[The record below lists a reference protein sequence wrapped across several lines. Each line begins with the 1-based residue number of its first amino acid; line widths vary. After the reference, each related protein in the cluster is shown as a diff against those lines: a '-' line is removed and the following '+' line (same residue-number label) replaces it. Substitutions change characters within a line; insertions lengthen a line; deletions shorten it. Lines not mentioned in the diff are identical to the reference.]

1 MRHGIDAY
9 YEELQRFERRRAL
22 LTLAVALAFL
32 GLLAIGRRPEIVAAL
47 DRTKRFG
54 FEGRDEYVRRI
65 LLEMKGAQD
74 SPGANQLS
82 AAPVN
87 LHHGGGNLKTVTGT
101 HGFKPVDQ
109 HPKGPTMGDDAVDLQ
124 SRLRALALDAPV
136 VRSEDLVV
144 ERLVRPEYP
153 EEAHA
158 QDIEGDVELV
168 ALVDTTGEVREVHI
182 VGGNRIPSLERAAT
196 DAVLQ
201 CRYRPYALN
210 GTKDRVWAF
219 YRIAFH
225 LY

>member
-9 YEELQRFERRRAL
+9 YEELERFERRRAL

-32 GLLAIGRRPEIVAAL
+32 AILAIGHRPEIVAAL
-47 DRTKRFG
+47 NDPKRFG

-65 LLEMKGAQD
+65 LLEMRGKED
-74 SPGANQLS
+74 LPGANVMS
-82 AAPVN
+82 AVPLE
-87 LHHGGGNLKTVTGT
+87 LHHGGGNKKTPTGT
-101 HGFKPVDQ
+101 NGARPVDA
-109 HPKGPTMGDDAVDLQ
+109 HPKGPTTGDDAMDLQ

-136 VRSEDLVV
+136 VRSEDLIV
-144 ERLVRPEYP
+144 EKLVRPEYP

-158 QDIEGDVELV
+158 QDLEGDVELV

-182 VGGNRIPSLERAAT
+182 VGGNRVPSLERAAT

-201 CRYRPYALN
+201 CRYRPYSLN
-210 GTKDRVWAF
+210 ETKERVWAY